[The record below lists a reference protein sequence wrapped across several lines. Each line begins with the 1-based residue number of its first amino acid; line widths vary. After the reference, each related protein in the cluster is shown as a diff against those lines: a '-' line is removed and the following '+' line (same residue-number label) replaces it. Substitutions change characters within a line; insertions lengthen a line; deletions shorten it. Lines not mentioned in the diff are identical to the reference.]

1 MQPNAAIP
9 TFRLPPGISLAQASP
24 WHTAE
29 VTLESPALDVMT
41 DLTQVKAATIRP
53 DATLEQAEQTMI
65 YQGVRMLFVVS
76 DMPELEGLIT
86 STDLRGE
93 RQMRL
98 VHARQLRFDEM
109 RVADVMTE
117 LGVAR
122 CDRVRAHAQRHRR
135 QHDRHAQA
143 RGPQPPAGGAGGH
156 VAARRCACAA
166 SSRARRSSASSA
178 PSSTSPRSRATSP
191 RSNARWSEP
200 RPAAPPSVLGLVE
213 REAVERAVGSRR
225 PTMPRRSESARPR
238 RSACRRPC
246 RPSARPAR

>member
-1 MQPNAAIP
+1 MHANAAIP

-24 WHTAE
+24 WHTSA

-41 DLTQVKAATIRP
+41 DLTQVKAATIQP

-117 LGVAR
+117 LGWLDAIEFERMRSATVGNMIATLKRVGRNHLLVVQVATSSTPL
-122 CDRVRAHAQRHRR
+122 RVR
-135 QHDRHAQA
+135 
-143 RGPQPPAGGAGGH
+143 G
-156 VAARRCACAA
+156 VV
-166 SSRARRSSASSA
+166 SRAQIERQLGSPIDITEIAS
-178 PSSTSPRSRATSP
+178 
-191 RSNARWSEP
+191 NFSE
-200 RPAAPPSVLGLVE
+200 
-213 REAVERAVGSRR
+213 VERALV
-225 PTMPRRSESARPR
+225 
-238 RSACRRPC
+238 
-246 RPSARPAR
+246 